1 MLRAT
6 CHLILCRCNQSKFAA
21 NAGQRHFSSILL
33 HFVIVSFGFGGA
45 LLPAASAKAAATPEP
60 APRLVGEKSSQFSVD
75 PARLS
80 LTGPNRRYSLL
91 VSGPM
96 TGGRIVD
103 LTRAANYRSKNL
115 AVVEIG
121 PDGVTQ
127 GVGDGETE
135 IEVTVG
141 NETRTVPVCIT
152 GSHSPRSLHF
162 ENDIL
167 PILSRFGCNSSG
179 CHGKAE
185 GQSGF
190 KLSIFGFDPPADRL
204 ALLEEGRGRRI
215 FPAAPD
221 ESLILKKAS
230 ASVPHGGGLRI
241 QKASPEYRLLR
252 DWIAAG
258 APEGDLAAPR
268 IASIAVMPRERQMLA
283 REAQQLR
290 VVARYTDG
298 HEVDVTNHAKF
309 QSNRDELVQVDSFG
323 LVTAGDHPGEAAVMA
338 AYMGAVDIF
347 RAVVPVDVSPSR
359 RQPAHG
365 DKPPQHNFID
375 RLVDAKL
382 VRLNIVP
389 SPLCSDEEFLRR
401 AFLDVIGTLPTPKEI
416 RSFLADRHPGR
427 RARVVK
433 SLLRRPEYAEYW
445 SLRWSDLLR
454 VDRRTLGFKQT
465 YDYYSWIRDSFAE
478 NKPYDQFV
486 RELVCAEGSL
496 TETPATLL
504 YKTDTDSGK
513 IASTISQVFLG
524 VRIACAQCH
533 HHPYDRWSQT
543 DYCGMQAFFTQVAF
557 KPTARGE
564 LLVPLATT
572 PTRHPRTGEEVFAHA
587 LGTPNPRQ
595 SPSGDRRAILA
606 DWMTSQDNPWLANC
620 LVNRVWAHFLGRGIV
635 EPVDDFRLTN
645 PPSNPELLD
654 TLAAGFVEHHYD
666 LHWLIETITAS
677 RTYQLS
683 SEPNETNERDD
694 QNYSRALLRRLDAE
708 VLLDAICQTTGVGEK
723 FRGIPRG
730 GRAID
735 LWDNESPHYFLKLF
749 GRPVRVTAC
758 ECERSVDPSV
768 SQVLHVLNS
777 PNIHAKLSDA
787 GGRIAQLVERFPDN
801 AALASEIYL
810 TFYGRRPSADE
821 RRAAVEYLKT
831 GDEVKAHT
839 TDRRKAAEDLAWSLM
854 NTVEFLFNH

>member
-1 MLRAT
+1 MHAAVGKAT
-6 CHLILCRCNQSKFAA
+6 VAKVTVAK
-21 NAGQRHFSSILL
+21 
-33 HFVIVSFGFGGA
+33 
-45 LLPAASAKAAATPEP
+45 ASA
-60 APRLVGEKSSQFSVD
+60 RRSFNSRGDLISHVSVD
-75 PARLS
+75 PGRLS
-80 LTGPNRRYSLL
+80 LSGPNCRYSLL
-91 VSGPM
+91 VSGP
-96 TGGRIVD
+96 TAEGRTVD
-103 LTRAANYRSKNL
+103 LTRAAEYRSKNP
-115 AVVEIG
+115 AIVEIG
-121 PDGVTQ
+121 PDGVAQ
-127 GVGDGETE
+127 SVADGQTE

-141 NETRTVPVCIT
+141 TVTRTVPVRVN
-152 GSHSPRSLHF
+152 GAHEPRPLHF

-185 GQSGF
+185 GQNGF

-215 FPAAPD
+215 FPAAPE

-230 ASVPHGGGLRI
+230 ASMPHGGGLRI
-241 QKASPEYRLLR
+241 QRASPEYRTLR

-258 APEGDLAAPR
+258 APEGDPAAPR
-268 IASIAVMPRERQMLA
+268 VASIQLLPRERSMRT

-298 HEVDVTNHAKF
+298 HEVDVTSHAKF
-309 QSNRDELVQVDSFG
+309 QSNRDELVQVDNFG

-338 AYMGAVDIF
+338 AYMGAVDVF
-347 RAVVPVDVSPSR
+347 RALLPVDVPRSKRPARNQGPQSP
-359 RQPAHG
+359 HG
-365 DKPPQHNFID
+365 EKLPQENLID
-375 RLVDAKL
+375 RLVDTKL
-382 VRLNIVP
+382 ERLNIVP
-389 SPLCSDEEFLRR
+389 SALCTDEEFLRR
-401 AFLDVIGTLPTPKEI
+401 VFLDVIGTLPTPGEI
-416 RSFLADRHPGR
+416 RSFLADVRPDR
-427 RARVVK
+427 RQGVVE
-433 SLLRRPEYAEYW
+433 SLVRRPEYAEYW
-445 SLRWSDLLR
+445 ALRWSDLLR
-454 VDRRTLGFKQT
+454 VDRGTLGFKQT

-486 RELVCAEGSL
+486 RELVCADGLL
-496 TETPATLL
+496 TESPAGLL
-504 YKTDTDSGK
+504 YKTDADPGK
-513 IASTISQVFLG
+513 IGSTISQVFLG

-543 DYCGMQAFFTQVAF
+543 DYYGMQAFFTQVAF
-557 KPTARGE
+557 KQTARGE
-564 LLVPLATT
+564 LLAPLATT
-572 PTRHPRTGEEVFAHA
+572 PTRHPRTGEEVFAHV
-587 LGTPNPRQ
+587 LGTPNPKR
-595 SPSGDRRAILA
+595 SPAGDRRPILA
-606 DWMTSQDNPWLANC
+606 DWMTSHENPWLARC
-620 LVNRVWAHFLGRGIV
+620 LVNRMWAHFLGRGIV

-654 TLAAGFVEHHYD
+654 ALAALFVEHHYD
-666 LHWLIETITAS
+666 LHWLIGTITAS

-683 SEPNETNERDD
+683 SETNETNERDD

-708 VLLDAICQTTGVGEK
+708 VLLDAICQATGVGEK

-758 ECERSVDPSV
+758 ECERSTEPSV

-787 GGRIAQLVERFPDN
+787 GGRIATFVGRFNDD
-801 AALASEIYL
+801 AVLASEIYL
-810 TFYGRRPSADE
+810 TFYGRYPSREE
-821 RRAAVEYLKT
+821 RQAAVEYLKT
-831 GDEVKAHT
+831 GDDRKNPGS
-839 TDRRKAAEDLAWSLM
+839 DRRKAAEDLAWSLM

>member
-6 CHLILCRCNQSKFAA
+6 CHLFLCLRKQSSSVA
-21 NAGQRHFSSILL
+21 NAGPRRFSLL
-33 HFVIVSFGFGGA
+33 FA
-45 LLPAASAKAAATPEP
+45 LLAIVYLVFNGAALRAAAAKANAHRAG
-60 APRLVGEKSSQFSVD
+60 RLGGGSGSRFSID
-75 PARLS
+75 PVRLS
-80 LTGPNRRYSLL
+80 LTGPSCRYSLL
-91 VSGPM
+91 VSGPG
-96 TGGRIVD
+96 TDGRTVD
-103 LTRAANYRSKNL
+103 LTRAAVYRSKNL
-115 AVVEIG
+115 SVVEIG

-127 GVGDGETE
+127 SVGDGETE

-141 NETRTVPVCIT
+141 NETRTLAVCVAH
-152 GSHSPRSLHF
+152 SHAPRSLHF

-185 GQSGF
+185 GQNGF

-215 FPAAPD
+215 FPAAPE

-268 IASIAVMPRERQMLA
+268 ISSIAVMPRERQM
-283 REAQQLR
+283 RTHEAQQLR
-290 VVARYTDG
+290 VAARYTDG

-309 QSNRDELVQVDSFG
+309 QSNRDELVQVNNFG

-338 AYMGAVDIF
+338 AYMGAVDVF
-347 RAVVPVDVSPSR
+347 RALVPVDVPRSK

-365 DKPPQHNFID
+365 ENLPQHNFID
-375 RLVDAKL
+375 RMVDVKL
-382 VRLNIVP
+382 DRLNIVP
-389 SPLCSDEEFLRR
+389 SPLCTDDEFLRR
-401 AFLDVIGTLPTPKEI
+401 VFLDVIGTLPTPNEI
-416 RSFLADRHPGR
+416 RGFLADKHPER
-427 RARVVK
+427 RARVVE
-433 SLLRRPEYAEYW
+433 SLLHRPEYAEYW
-445 SLRWSDLLR
+445 ALRWSDLLR

-496 TETPATLL
+496 TETPATLF

-513 IASTISQVFLG
+513 LASTISQVFLG

-564 LLVPLATT
+564 LLVPMATT

-587 LGTPNPRQ
+587 LGTPNPKQ
-595 SPSGDRRAILA
+595 SLSGDRRAILA
-606 DWMTSQDNPWLANC
+606 DWMTSRDNSWLARC
-620 LVNRVWAHFLGRGIV
+620 LVNRMWAHFLGRGIV

-654 TLAAGFVEHHYD
+654 ALAAGFVQHHQD

-677 RTYQLS
+677 RTYRLS
-683 SEPNETNERDD
+683 SEPNATNERDD

-758 ECERSVDPSV
+758 ECERSIDPSV

-787 GGRIAQLVERFPDN
+787 GGRIAHLVEHFHDD
-801 AALASEIYL
+801 AALVSEIYL
-810 TFYGRRPSADE
+810 TFYGRRPSDDE

-831 GDEVKAHT
+831 GDDTKTHA